1 MIKIICIESKGIG
14 ARIVALYQRLL
25 GLPYARYGHSGI
37 AVKTSLGTFV
47 FEMTATGGNTIRPI
61 ERFRGCMIA
70 DLGALDYKID
80 KKIYQIYQSHIP
92 YGFFD
97 LIKIGYLMIARK
109 IKNNESEQFYDK
121 SEDLVC
127 SNLPRRVM
135 AAAGLDV
142 SSIPQLISPSEL
154 AAAIGVKKEFILRHE
169 ADLWG
174 SQ

>member
-1 MIKIICIESKGIG
+1 MIKIVCIESRGIG
-14 ARIVALYQRLL
+14 ARLVGLYQRLL
-25 GLPYARYGHSGI
+25 RLPYAQYGHTGI

-47 FEMTATGGNTIRPI
+47 FEMTATGNTIRPI
-61 ERFRGCMIA
+61 ERFKGCMMA
-70 DLGALDYKID
+70 DLGSIDYKID
-80 KKIYQIYQSHIP
+80 RKIYQIFQTHIP
-92 YGFFD
+92 YGFLD
-97 LIKIGYLMIARK
+97 LLKIGYLMIIRK
-109 IKNNESEQFYDK
+109 IKNNKSEQFYDK

-135 AAAGLDV
+135 VAVGLDV

-154 AAAIGVKKEFILRHE
+154 AAAIGVKKEFVLRHE